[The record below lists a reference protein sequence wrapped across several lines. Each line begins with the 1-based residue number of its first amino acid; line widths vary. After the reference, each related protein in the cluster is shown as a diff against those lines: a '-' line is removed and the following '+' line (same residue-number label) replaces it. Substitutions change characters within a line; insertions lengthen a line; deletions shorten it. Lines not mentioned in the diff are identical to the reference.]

1 MNSAKIILIEDNPEY
16 RRVIKR
22 ALDLAPGMELVAKY
36 GTAEQALRDLESSP
50 QLRQADVVLLDL
62 RLPKTSGLE
71 ALPWIKHSCP
81 DIKVIVLTQS
91 GDPKDILEAIRQGVA
106 GYLLKSS
113 TVQQIRDGIEAVV
126 NGGSSLDSSVASLI
140 LETLQKNLAPRDQP
154 PGLSEREHDVLVLLS
169 EGLVKKEIADRL
181 EISSHTVATHVRHI
195 YEKLGVINAP
205 AAVSVAYRKGLLHV
219 NRPGNGADSP
229 GSGS

>member
-1 MNSAKIILIEDNPEY
+1 MNTAKIILIEDNPEY

-50 QLRQADVVLLDL
+50 QLRKADLVLLDL
-62 RLPKTSGLE
+62 RLPKISGLE
-71 ALPWIKHSCP
+71 ALPWIKRSCP

-91 GDPKDILEAIRQGVA
+91 GDPQDILEAIRQGVA

-126 NGGSSLDSSVASLI
+126 NGGSSLDTSVASLI
-140 LETLQKNLAPRDQP
+140 LETLQKNLAPRGQP

-181 EISSHTVATHVRHI
+181 EISLHTVATHVRHI

-205 AAVSVAYRKGLLHV
+205 GAVSVAFRKGLLHV
-219 NRPGNGADSP
+219 NRPGNGESP
-229 GSGS
+229 RESGS